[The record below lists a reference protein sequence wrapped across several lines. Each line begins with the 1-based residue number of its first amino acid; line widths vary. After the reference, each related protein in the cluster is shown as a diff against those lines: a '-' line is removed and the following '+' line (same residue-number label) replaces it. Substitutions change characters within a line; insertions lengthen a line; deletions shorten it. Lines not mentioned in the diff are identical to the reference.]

1 MKIRFN
7 KDGSTDAYK
16 ATFYED
22 EVLAIAHCLN
32 FVLGMVEEQQ
42 KAGKKPFV
50 DSGELDTIIDVA
62 NKCNQLVSQL
72 PKEDKE

>member
-7 KDGSTDAYK
+7 KDGSCDRYK

-32 FVLGMVEEQQ
+32 FTLGMVEEGQ
-42 KAGKKPFV
+42 KKGHKPFIAQ
-50 DSGELDTIIDVA
+50 GELDTIVDVA
-62 NKCNQLVSQL
+62 NKCNELIAQL
-72 PKEDKE
+72 PKERN

>member
-1 MKIRFN
+1 MKIRIN
-7 KDGSTDAYK
+7 QDGSMDRYK

-32 FVLGMVEEQQ
+32 FTLGMVEEGQ
-42 KAGKKPFV
+42 KKGNKPFI
-50 DSGELDTIIDVA
+50 SQGELGTIVDVA

-72 PKEDKE
+72 PKEK